1 MEDERYAMTV
11 VVNGRAVTDEVE
23 PRLMLSQFLRDN
35 LGLTGTHVGCDTSQ
49 CGVCTVWMDGLP
61 VKSCTVL
68 AVQADGSEVTTVE
81 GLTRDGVPHAVQQA
95 FQSEHGLQCGFCTP
109 GALMLGAWYVDHHP
123 GASEAEIR
131 EALDGLICR
140 CTGYENIVRA
150 IQRAQ
155 AMQKEAPTVMVG
167 QPREGVSS

>member
-1 MEDERYAMTV
+1 MAEERVAIQLI
-11 VVNGRAVTDEVE
+11 VNGRAVRGQVE
-23 PRLMLSQFLRDN
+23 PRMLLAYYLRDE

-49 CGVCTVWMDGLP
+49 CGACTVLLDGLA

-68 AVQADGSEVTTVE
+68 AVQADGCHVTTVE
-81 GLTRDGVPHAVQQA
+81 GLAEDGQPHPVQQA
-95 FQSEHGLQCGFCTP
+95 FQEEHGLQCGFCTP
-109 GALMLGAWYVDHHP
+109 GALMLSAWLVDHHP
-123 GASEAEIR
+123 QADEAAIR

-155 AMQKEAPTVMVG
+155 ALRQETAEPLAG
-167 QPREGVSS
+167 RAQGGVSR